1 MRSMAKERD
10 AGRQVLDDRSNAPPI
25 GTDFSAARTL
35 SNPIHYVQFQS
46 ILIIS
51 RHDSHHFATALNY
64 YPGEY
69 KYTALAKYRSPFE
82 HTESTHGIESRII
95 QKIQLQL
102 EEFA

>member
-1 MRSMAKERD
+1 MQ
-10 AGRQVLDDRSNAPPI
+10 AGRCWTTDQTRLQLAPISQRRENP
-25 GTDFSAARTL
+25 FQPS
-35 SNPIHYVQFQS
+35 PIHYVQFQS

-102 EEFA
+102 EEEEFA